1 MVAFTVD
8 GFHDGERR
16 STYSAA
22 NFVSVGP
29 EAGRGTGL
37 PPPFSRARKASAAA
51 RAWSGM
57 DALSSLRIRAFPPTA
72 TTAIFPASVIL
83 SYRPAR

>member
-22 NFVSVGP
+22 NFVNVGP

-37 PPPFSRARKASAAA
+37 PPPFSRAWSAFTASGLPSVTRRGAAEA
-51 RAWSGM
+51 EHPGHAG
-57 DALSSLRIRAFPPTA
+57 
-72 TTAIFPASVIL
+72 
-83 SYRPAR
+83 